1 MKMAV
6 QRLAAHGFRLFI
18 LCVIAHPA
26 FAQDALPDGA
36 GKEPTQR
43 ICSQCHE
50 AAKAAS
56 IKLTRQGWNEEIEK
70 MKALGAQ
77 GTEQDFQTILEYLA
91 VNFKGDLDRPLDM
104 NSADA
109 VELESVLG
117 LLRRESAA
125 VLQARARRGPWKTL
139 ADLKDLDPA
148 ILKKIEAKKDRVV
161 FLTPASKN

>member
-1 MKMAV
+1 MVFQKLVAQGFSLV
-6 QRLAAHGFRLFI
+6 FVLA
-18 LCVIAHPA
+18 IAYPA
-26 FAQDALPDGA
+26 FTQEVLPDGP

-56 IKLTRQGWNEEIEK
+56 IKLTRQGWNEEIDK

-77 GTEQDFQTILEYLA
+77 GSEQDFQTILDYLA
-91 VNFKGDLDRPLDM
+91 ANFKGDLDRPLDM

-125 VLQARARRGPWKTL
+125 LLQYRARRGPWKAL

-148 ILKKIEAKKDRVV
+148 ILKKIDVKKDRIV
-161 FLTPASKN
+161 FLSPTK

>member
-1 MKMAV
+1 MKMLSLVFLCAI
-6 QRLAAHGFRLFI
+6 AA
-18 LCVIAHPA
+18 PA
-26 FAQDALPDGA
+26 FAQDALPEGA

-43 ICSQCHE
+43 LCSQCHE
-50 AAKAAS
+50 AGKAAS
-56 IKLTRQGWNEEIEK
+56 IKLTRQGWNDEIDK

-77 GTEQDFQTILEYLA
+77 GIDQDFQTILDYLA
-91 VNFKGDLDRPLDM
+91 ANFKGDLDRPLDM

-125 VLQARARRGPWKTL
+125 LLQYRARRGPWKAL

-148 ILKKIEAKKDRVV
+148 ILKKIDVKKDRIV
-161 FLTPASKN
+161 